1 MQQTRNTVGRHCIGQ
16 SSDDIEIAQEQ
27 DIRVKGSEKGM
38 ETNQQRTRKQNK
50 EGGFTGD
57 EIWVNVLYYE
67 REEEK
72 YPYFKFFG

>member
-1 MQQTRNTVGRHCIGQ
+1 MGP
-16 SSDDIEIAQEQ
+16 SDDTEIAQEQ

-50 EGGFTGD
+50 EGIFTGD